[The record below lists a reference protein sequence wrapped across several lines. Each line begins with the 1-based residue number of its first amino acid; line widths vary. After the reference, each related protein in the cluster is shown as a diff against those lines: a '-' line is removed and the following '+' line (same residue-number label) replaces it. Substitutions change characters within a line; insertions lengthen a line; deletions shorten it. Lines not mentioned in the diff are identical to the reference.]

1 MENRSGRGT
10 TTYFATEEFIT
21 DTRIEK
27 IKMAA
32 KQVVRQIGIAHMTA
46 LDFICD
52 KEGLGSWEEV
62 QSRRKVRDTPDLGP
76 DAPPDSGDIVV
87 SAAEEVAAEVA
98 ATPAAIEPAATSR
111 ISESYLQFFQA
122 DVEFFEPRGDYIR
135 IMRIGRAYFCLYVAP
150 SELSICSIDPATVNN
165 KNPKILDR
173 VSLIP
178 SVIGFSGKPASQVRP
193 MGPNGRIFV
202 SEGDL
207 FICKYGSLEPVLWLG
222 NVPGNFGLIAI
233 HRELG
238 VGFDFNI
245 REGNSF
251 LYQHTT
257 PLTGTTVNKQC
268 RNAFEMSGAYRDLLG
283 WAIKHPKKAKEQSL
297 NDRYMPGWLVKAK
310 ENREF

>member
-1 MENRSGRGT
+1 MENRSSGST
-10 TTYFATEEFIT
+10 SAHFAPEEFIT

-62 QSRRKVRDTPDLGP
+62 QSRRRVRDTPDLGP

-87 SAAEEVAAEVA
+87 SASVEVAAP
-98 ATPAAIEPAATSR
+98 PAVVEPAPTPK
-111 ISESYLQFFQA
+111 ISEAYLEFFDH

-135 IMRIGRAYFCLYVAP
+135 IMRIGRAYFCLYLAP
-150 SELSICSIDPATVNN
+150 SELAICSVDPATINN
-165 KNPKILDR
+165 KNPKILDS

-202 SEGDL
+202 SENDL

-245 REGNSF
+245 RERNSF

-257 PLTGTTVNKQC
+257 HLTGTTVNKQ
-268 RNAFEMSGAYRDLLG
+268 RKNAFEMSGAYRDLLD

-297 NDRYMPGWLVKAK
+297 NDRYMPGWFLKAK